1 MGLKIQV
8 SEKITRKLRHLNVLS
23 TQASS
28 NCNKHN
34 NAANTSTLSVAQIK
48 PIMKVSFRKKL
59 SEVKQCAADLKIT
72 EAKDMMVVNAVS
84 KKQPPNSLL
93 ITKSHHIEERD
104 ATAEDDTS
112 GKSHK
117 PIATISNKIDKP
129 PPAKISALSDLDTPT
144 KPWSK
149 LKIAT
154 LSSSYTSLATSCT
167 SSEDVHSP
175 VRNRSLENIKN
186 DILNQKKPK
195 CCEPLT
201 YSTRRKLM
209 NNASKMEH
217 RLKVQSLNRAKFYQ
231 SVFDLSPEYKRLPF
245 VKRLKILNERQ
256 KIAELEKDLQVRSFS
271 LDDPNLIS
279 CLPPTGKI
287 YRCQSD
293 MSGINTQ
300 TLLAYDS
307 SSTTSTN
314 TSTSE
319 NSKRISYCIGR
330 NSFNILEQ
338 NYLPLSPD
346 NNEPEQRHLK
356 SILMKFNKTTDRQK
370 QLEINEQPSEIT
382 YESLQPSGV
391 YSREPTLEGYVLK
404 RKIRLENDKSLYCM
418 RISQEDLRKIL
429 STVLKG
435 LLWSLVFFLFYFTC
449 TQGTVLISPPVWL
462 MLLPQKQN
470 TYITFIP
477 TAAA

>member
-1 MGLKIQV
+1 MAANQNIIWNFIPERTAQWGGSWERLDREERASNSTLAPIPTNQTHTTCTITSQESIQEEPEADVIEGFTFAQRLQQQIGVKNETSPLMGLK
-8 SEKITRKLRHLNVLS
+8 L
-23 TQASS
+23 QAPS
-28 NCNKHN
+28 NCNTYN
-34 NAANTSTLSVAQIK
+34 NAANTSNLSVAQIK

-59 SEVKQCAADLKIT
+59 NEVKQCAADRKIT
-72 EAKDMMVVNAVS
+72 DAKDMMVVNALP
-84 KKQPPNSLL
+84 KKQPPNTLL
-93 ITKSHHIEERD
+93 VTKSHHIEERG
-104 ATAEDDTS
+104 ATAESDAS
-112 GKSHK
+112 CKSYK

-129 PPAKISALSDLDTPT
+129 PPAKTSVLSDLDTPT

-186 DILNQKKPK
+186 DILKQNKLK

-209 NNASKMEH
+209 NNTSKMEH

-245 VKRLKILNERQ
+245 AKRLKILNERQ

-271 LDDPNLIS
+271 LDDPKLIS
-279 CLPPTGKI
+279 CLPTTGKI

-300 TLLAYDS
+300 TLLEYDS

-319 NSKRISYCIGR
+319 NSKRISYRIGR
-330 NSFNILEQ
+330 NRFNILEQ

-346 NNEPEQRHLK
+346 NNEPERRHLK

-370 QLEINEQPSEIT
+370 QLEINEEPYEIT

-404 RKIRLENDKSLYCM
+404 RKT
-418 RISQEDLRKIL
+418 RKL
-429 STVLKG
+429 
-435 LLWSLVFFLFYFTC
+435 
-449 TQGTVLISPPVWL
+449 
-462 MLLPQKQN
+462 
-470 TYITFIP
+470 
-477 TAAA
+477 